1 MQLRIVKGVNDGK
14 VFELEPGSNLIGR
27 WDPDAASFP
36 EVDLEEDDVEAK
48 ISRKHAVVYL
58 DDDRVEVED
67 VGSLNGTFINRG
79 ERLEPGMRHPLLVG
93 DELVIG
99 AVGLRLEVP

>member
-1 MQLRIVKGVNDGK
+1 MRLRIVKGVNDGK
-14 VFELEPGSNLIGR
+14 AFDLEPGSNLIGR
-27 WDPDAASFP
+27 WDPDTASFP

-58 DDDRVEVED
+58 ENDHVEVED

-79 ERLEPGMRHPLLVG
+79 ERLEPGSRHQLKVG

-99 AVGLRLEVP
+99 AVGLRLEKP